1 VKEGKHKDRGGRKM
15 ITWKDS
21 IDQGVNKAKEEK
33 KLVLVDF
40 FNPQ

>member
-1 VKEGKHKDRGGRKM
+1 M
-15 ITWKDS
+15 ISWLDS
-21 IDQGVNKAKEEK
+21 IDAGVTKAKDGK